1 MKLDSIKIKLN
12 NLHYILLFLI
22 IFICLFFRAYE
33 SLSFFRFTH
42 YLFNYEY
49 EFLKR
54 GLIGEILRLSF
65 ENINYKLVQ
74 LISLIFIIV
83 LSIII
88 FKIFV
93 KNFNKKSNI
102 SRLIFSVMIF
112 TSPLT
117 IQHFIYD
124 IGRFDII
131 NLIITFLCFFIIEK
145 FYKNSLL
152 IFFTTGILI
161 SLMLLIHEGALIMFV
176 PMIFGYWFFKNSEKH
191 TIITQIILFII
202 ILFLAFKISL
212 TGLATRFT
220 LDEYYTLFSKQN
232 ADVSKW
238 SIQVLYRGLFNVLDD
253 GVINPLFKDA
263 AVIGLTKTWI
273 FHNFVLMFFLLPVF
287 YVTFVIFKNFLSKSK
302 FQTKVLLISSLSP
315 FALFFLGPDHMRWW
329 SLIFTNI
336 FIIFFILSKE
346 TDSYSEIIIKS
357 VIKYKSLCIISIIEG
372 FILGPVRVY
381 ESFDI
386 IVNIFGFSAFPY

>member
-1 MKLDSIKIKLN
+1 MESANFFSIA
-12 NLHYILLFLI
+12 
-22 IFICLFFRAYE
+22 FICLFFRAYE

-212 TGLATRFT
+212 TG
-220 LDEYYTLFSKQN
+220 
-232 ADVSKW
+232 
-238 SIQVLYRGLFNVLDD
+238 I
-253 GVINPLFKDA
+253 
-263 AVIGLTKTWI
+263 
-273 FHNFVLMFFLLPVF
+273 
-287 YVTFVIFKNFLSKSK
+287 
-302 FQTKVLLISSLSP
+302 SLSGITS
-315 FALFFLGPDHMRWW
+315 ARI
-329 SLIFTNI
+329 SLPLRCLRFNTPKVIRVDDP
-336 FIIFFILSKE
+336 SGARSHKRAA
-346 TDSYSEIIIKS
+346 IKPQ
-357 VIKYKSLCIISIIEG
+357 L
-372 FILGPVRVY
+372 
-381 ESFDI
+381 
-386 IVNIFGFSAFPY
+386 